1 VTAGDE
7 LPFVDEHATVVDAPA
22 DETFARLEQ
31 YARRVWARPERR
43 WVEHLLG
50 TEHPGG
56 FEVVSSRPPSCLVL
70 AGRHR
75 FARYRLE
82 FHLTAV
88 GAGTRVA
95 ARTYARFPGPHGF
108 AYQALVIRT
117 RLHVV
122 ATRRMLQ
129 AITTERIG
137 A

>member
-1 VTAGDE
+1 MTAAVDE
-7 LPFVDEHATVVDAPA
+7 LPYVDEHAIVVHVPIGEA
-22 DETFARLEQ
+22 FARLDR
-31 YARRVWARPERR
+31 YVRRVFVGRSRG

-56 FEVVSSRPPSCLVL
+56 FHVAGAEPPGLLVL

-82 FHLTAV
+82 FHLTEA
-88 GAGTRVA
+88 GAGTRVG

-108 AYQALVIRT
+108 AYETLVIRT
-117 RLHVV
+117 GLHVV
-122 ATRRMLQ
+122 ATRRVLRSI
-129 AITTERIG
+129 AAEL